1 MNGKRSVVVNDSL
14 LAEARRLA
22 GVRTSAA
29 AVNAALREFVVRRN
43 GEGAGKIGAGKK
55 SPAKKGGRRRGG
67 VEDFAA
73 LIECMR
79 EIGWDGF
86 DYKEQRRRFGRKFD
100 DIG

>member
-43 GEGAGKIGAGKK
+43 GEGAGKIGAVKK
-55 SPAKKGGRRRGG
+55 SPAKKGGRRG
-67 VEDFAA
+67 DAA
-73 LIECMR
+73 NLIRLAEYMR
-79 EIGWDGF
+79 ESGWDGF
-86 DYKEQRRRFGRKFD
+86 DYKEQRRRFGRRFD

>member
-43 GEGAGKIGAGKK
+43 GEGAGKSARGK
-55 SPAKKGGRRRGG
+55 SPPRKKADGG
-67 VEDFAA
+67 AA
-73 LIECMR
+73 AWR
-79 EIGWDGF
+79 TSP
-86 DYKEQRRRFGRKFD
+86 R
-100 DIG
+100 

>member
-55 SPAKKGGRRRGG
+55 SPAKKGGRRGG
-67 VEDFAA
+67 AA
-73 LIECMR
+73 DLVALVECMR